1 MNAKSAAES
10 ISAAYFDTSAL
21 VKRYV
26 RESGSDRVR
35 RLLHSRAVV
44 SSAVIHVE
52 AVSSVRRRLREGRLS
67 SRSAGRILQ
76 RIEEDV
82 AFWWLAPVSE
92 QVLSKARSLIL
103 GSAARTLDAI
113 HVASASLLVGEG
125 LTMPF
130 VTADRRQAEVAGVAG
145 LEVIEIGR

>member
-1 MNAKSAAES
+1 MNAKSAADS

-35 RLLHSRAVV
+35 RLLRSRAVV
-44 SSAVIHVE
+44 FSAALHVE

-76 RIEEDV
+76 RIEADA
-82 AFWWLAPVSE
+82 AFWWLSPVSE
-92 QVLSKARSLIL
+92 QGLAQAPSLVL
-103 GSAARTLDAI
+103 
-113 HVASASLLVGEG
+113 
-125 LTMPF
+125 
-130 VTADRRQAEVAGVAG
+130 
-145 LEVIEIGR
+145 